1 MAYNEKLSQRIKRLL
16 QETRGIEN
24 KKMFG
29 GIGFLL
35 HGNMACGILN
45 DYLIIRVGPDGY
57 EDALALPHTR
67 KFDITGRAMKGWIM
81 VAKDGCSS
89 DEELSVWVGRGLA
102 FAASLPKK

>member
-1 MAYNEKLSQRIKRLL
+1 MAYNEKLSQRVKGLL
-16 QETRGIEN
+16 QKTRGIED

-45 DYLIIRVGPDGY
+45 DELIIRVGPDGY

-67 KFDITGRAMKGWIM
+67 KFDIMGRAMKDWVM
-81 VAKDGCSS
+81 VSKAGCSS
-89 DEELSVWVGRGLA
+89 DQDLSTWVQRGLS